1 MPNLF
6 RYILPFLILLTSL
19 KGEAQVYPVQSTLQI
34 TPPYSLTLADYVA
47 PGSEKV
53 ALNIFLAD
61 VNRPELSV
69 RLRLRIE
76 GVGIRIETKAEYLP
90 EPMMIS
96 GGVPLR
102 LIGADLVDYFDPRN
116 LNFSGITQR
125 EYEQKAALPEGLYQ
139 FTFEVIEYNRGVK
152 ISNSATVMAW
162 LILNDPPLINLP
174 KDNDKI
180 RIQSPQQVIFQ
191 WTPRH
196 TGSPNAAFS
205 TEYEFRLVE
214 VWPST
219 RNPNDAILTSPA
231 IFETTTAAST
241 LIYGPAETPLEP
253 GRRYAF
259 RIKAKSIVGVD
270 ELNLFKNNG
279 YSQVSTFVYGDAC
292 TLPTGIQAEVIS
304 SSKIGFA
311 WDTQDNHTGYNIKY
325 RLANTPNAAWY
336 TNTSALND
344 IEINSL
350 QPATTYE
357 YQVAAACGSYESE
370 YSPVATVTT
379 NEAQAITY
387 SCGLPLNPFDLDPSQ
402 LIESLK
408 TGDVIQ
414 AGDFDVKL
422 TEVSGSNGI
431 FTGKGVIEV
440 PFFNKARLQASF
452 SSISVNKE
460 LRMVAGSMNITGGGV
475 EVIPAGVMD
484 LMDELTEALAL
495 ADSALNLV
503 ESNLPQPF
511 DPYSFVADKEVK
523 IPGTI
528 TSVTKGANGGV
539 VVTASNGTEQTIP
552 AGGTTAITDS
562 NGNGYLIDS
571 KGNIHPTTA
580 AIASAAA
587 RREYNLN
594 VNFAKA
600 SNTRFGFDAKKHDAL
615 LTTYEHVKDTY
626 YASWKSI
633 ATGQTDNALALL
645 EGTNVDKTKIHF
657 EQSGVGLGT
666 SDLGNISQSPSPNSQ
681 ILTIKGTTDGV
692 QESVVALYTPSDTTK
707 KEQVLGKLNVVTYN
721 QIDKHV
727 VIVPVNG
734 NTFDKFGSVA
744 ILQDSLNKIYN
755 QGIVNWTVELKPGIT
770 VEGIAPFE
778 DGGTGLLSNFTSH
791 MKKVINAYKEN
802 TTPDTYYLFLVSNPQ
817 DPSTLGVMPRSKEY
831 GFIFADKHSTLPEVA
846 RTIAHE
852 LGHGAFN
859 LHHTFMEPNY
869 TITKGTTDNLM
880 DYPAGPKLYKYQWDK
895 IRYPDIVVGIFESD
909 EEGQSSDKGIVI
921 DSNLSFLTPSGTL
934 ITLPAKSEIFYACNA
949 ANYFERGTLLSFR
962 IGDMMYY
969 ANAEVP
975 DLKINFI
982 NYISTKGIYPDANQ
996 ERIQIASTSDLYLV
1010 NQDIDGL
1017 GTNVNL
1023 IKAKTAKPVLYKKDY
1038 SGKAISFTERDEL
1051 GITEEI
1057 TPVKSQVFK
1066 PCDGNS
1072 GKIVFFGRD
1081 IQKISSDTQTQQA
1094 STITTEDSYAKYA
1107 ASDLHNWLKESGSDA
1122 NVILTRC
1129 NTKELIYFS
1138 ALGKELMSDNAQY
1151 DLAREKYD
1159 NGTFDGGSA
1168 IWACWDGKKWN
1179 VESKFKEGVLNPTHP
1194 KLKSE
1199 LAGIKEEIENRV
1211 NTIENAGVGREALK
1225 VDAGEDGEIK
1235 QSKLGFFELIVTVRD
1250 VAKEVVNTAK
1260 VPEQFWNSKDKT
1272 AEFSKAGIHVPALL
1286 AGGGDQVLDEAVG
1299 SVQFIS
1305 FALDIA
1311 TEPKIVVESWNKIK
1325 NLKTDDIKKMIIGAA
1340 TDKYEKYAQGGVIAR
1355 HEGGKDA
1362 VQFVEAVIMP
1372 LANVSKKAKDVVESA
1387 DVVTDI
1393 AKKFDLDDAI
1403 RKDLDDV
1410 IDNADASKLIKE
1422 CTENGEFKNYLE
1434 QSAEELK
1441 SIAQAQKKK
1450 FTWPELQ
1457 ALWKRGNDFNA
1468 KRKFDYPYS
1477 EVWLEHPTK
1486 VYPVGHKNAG
1496 KPRRYRLDSFDNVGD
1511 GKIVSR
1517 KATSLSEIQESTFE
1531 NYLKELKD
1539 KYPDGSR
1546 IANSDIGKTL
1556 KGKHYLEI
1564 PDTNKAFYEASERFK
1579 QLAKDY
1585 DVTIVFKPE

>member
-1 MPNLF
+1 MPNFF

-19 KGEAQVYPVQSTLQI
+19 KGEAQVYPVQSTLQF

-53 ALNIFLAD
+53 VLNIFLAD

-214 VWPST
+214 VWPSI

-241 LIYGPAETPLEP
+241 LIYGPAETSLEP

-311 WDTQDNHTGYNIKY
+311 WDTEDNHTGYNIKY

-523 IPGTI
+523 MTGTI
-528 TSVTKGANGGV
+528 TSVTKGASGGV
-539 VVTASNGTEQTIP
+539 VVTSSNGTQQTIP
-552 AGGTTAITDS
+552 AGGTTAIADS

-571 KGNIHPTTA
+571 KGNIHPTTV

-587 RREYNLN
+587 HREYNLN

-600 SNTRFGFDAKKHDAL
+600 SDMRFGFDAKKYDAL
-615 LTTYEHVKDTY
+615 INTYEQVKDTY
-626 YASWKSI
+626 YAPWKSV
-633 ATGQTDNALALL
+633 ATGQTDNVLALL
-645 EGTNVDKTKIHF
+645 EGTTVDKTKIHF

-681 ILTIKGTTDGV
+681 VLTIKGTTDGM

-770 VEGIAPFE
+770 VEGISPFE

-909 EEGQSSDKGIVI
+909 EEAALTDDGEEMSVEEISAFKTKFKEATGQDLDKLQCGFWDIVGRYHQVKKRYDDEGIAFYAAYIRFVLCATSEEACGKKSPLSAFTCGFTNGIVQQI
-921 DSNLSFLTPSGTL
+921 DWVSFLDLILDVEINKEKVKEIFECVKSEFPIGGSYEDNPDLQKVLIKCITGIDVDAIDISKFVSEIWTDPYSQGQATAFI
-934 ITLPAKSEIFYACNA
+934 ITLVGPFKQAILSKLKNVSKFAKVKLFSGVSKVDDIINISNRIANLTEDAGSYVKAFGASNDLNKLKSWLGQVKDGKLYVAVHGEGTTFSVLHNNEVHSLSHRSLAKWIETNPEIVGNKDIVLLTCANGLA
-949 ANYFERGTLLSFR
+949 AQNLANKISTGNKIISWEGVTKVNKNGVIIGEGKCYTYSKSTTNGFNRAEIATANLPRGNLTGKIGGEEIILGGIAGVDEVGKYTTKIRWGIQDIEVRPYEKGYWGKRVSQSDPQVDAFE
-962 IGDMMYY
+962 
-969 ANAEVP
+969 
-975 DLKINFI
+975 LKINPNNESF
-982 NYISTKGIYPDANQ
+982 YLPYPEGGFVQYEN
-996 ERIQIASTSDLYLV
+996 IV
-1010 NQDIDGL
+1010 NMTVQ
-1017 GTNVNL
+1017 
-1023 IKAKTAKPVLYKKDY
+1023 
-1038 SGKAISFTERDEL
+1038 
-1051 GITEEI
+1051 
-1057 TPVKSQVFK
+1057 
-1066 PCDGNS
+1066 
-1072 GKIVFFGRD
+1072 
-1081 IQKISSDTQTQQA
+1081 
-1094 STITTEDSYAKYA
+1094 
-1107 ASDLHNWLKESGSDA
+1107 
-1122 NVILTRC
+1122 
-1129 NTKELIYFS
+1129 
-1138 ALGKELMSDNAQY
+1138 
-1151 DLAREKYD
+1151 
-1159 NGTFDGGSA
+1159 
-1168 IWACWDGKKWN
+1168 DGKLIMDQSSIYHVLDKPEFLTTKSVLEPAQRQFLAAKAAGYK
-1179 VESKFKEGVLNPTHP
+1179 VEWLVSDEKAVLQLTQYFKEKNIDITVTL
-1194 KLKSE
+1194 L
-1199 LAGIKEEIENRV
+1199 
-1211 NTIENAGVGREALK
+1211 RE
-1225 VDAGEDGEIK
+1225 
-1235 QSKLGFFELIVTVRD
+1235 
-1250 VAKEVVNTAK
+1250 
-1260 VPEQFWNSKDKT
+1260 
-1272 AEFSKAGIHVPALL
+1272 
-1286 AGGGDQVLDEAVG
+1286 
-1299 SVQFIS
+1299 
-1305 FALDIA
+1305 
-1311 TEPKIVVESWNKIK
+1311 
-1325 NLKTDDIKKMIIGAA
+1325 
-1340 TDKYEKYAQGGVIAR
+1340 
-1355 HEGGKDA
+1355 
-1362 VQFVEAVIMP
+1362 
-1372 LANVSKKAKDVVESA
+1372 
-1387 DVVTDI
+1387 
-1393 AKKFDLDDAI
+1393 
-1403 RKDLDDV
+1403 
-1410 IDNADASKLIKE
+1410 
-1422 CTENGEFKNYLE
+1422 
-1434 QSAEELK
+1434 
-1441 SIAQAQKKK
+1441 
-1450 FTWPELQ
+1450 
-1457 ALWKRGNDFNA
+1457 
-1468 KRKFDYPYS
+1468 
-1477 EVWLEHPTK
+1477 
-1486 VYPVGHKNAG
+1486 
-1496 KPRRYRLDSFDNVGD
+1496 
-1511 GKIVSR
+1511 
-1517 KATSLSEIQESTFE
+1517 
-1531 NYLKELKD
+1531 
-1539 KYPDGSR
+1539 
-1546 IANSDIGKTL
+1546 
-1556 KGKHYLEI
+1556 
-1564 PDTNKAFYEASERFK
+1564 
-1579 QLAKDY
+1579 
-1585 DVTIVFKPE
+1585 